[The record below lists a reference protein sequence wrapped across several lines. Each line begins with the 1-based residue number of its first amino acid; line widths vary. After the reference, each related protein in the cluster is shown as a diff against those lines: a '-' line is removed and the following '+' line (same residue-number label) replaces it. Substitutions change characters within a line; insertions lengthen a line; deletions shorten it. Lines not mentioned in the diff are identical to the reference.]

1 MRALRNID
9 WPEALLFDCDGVL
22 VETERVGHR
31 VAFNEAFRRKGARG
45 HGWGSWLPVWGAA
58 PARQQWSALKGGMLR
73 WVMASNAFRSRGYAR
88 IFRMRTL

>member
-31 VAFNEAFRRKGARG
+31 VAFNEAFRRKGACVCG
-45 HGWGSWLPVWGAA
+45 L
-58 PARQQWSALKGGMLR
+58 
-73 WVMASNAFRSRGYAR
+73 
-88 IFRMRTL
+88 